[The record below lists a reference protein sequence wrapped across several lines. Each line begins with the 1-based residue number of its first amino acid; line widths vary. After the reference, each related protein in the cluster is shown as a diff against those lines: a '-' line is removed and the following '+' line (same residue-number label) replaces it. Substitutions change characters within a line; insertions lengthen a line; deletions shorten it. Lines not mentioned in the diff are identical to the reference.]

1 VRTAAVLSLLALVA
15 TGCGAGAKDSTKEF
29 KGEKQRVAAVV
40 EQIEKAARD
49 NKPDTVCSKLLTARR
64 LKIIDDLGTTC
75 RTGVKDSFKDADSFD
90 LTVDDVTIKGD
101 TATAK
106 ITSGTGSKKKSDT
119 LTLKRDGTV
128 WKIDALK
135 S

>member
-15 TGCGAGAKDSTKEF
+15 TGCGGATKDSTKQF
-29 KGEKQRVAAVV
+29 KGEEQKVASVV

-49 NKPDTVCSKLLTARR
+49 NKPDTVCAKLFTPAR
-64 LKIIDDLGTTC
+64 LKIIKTLGTNC
-75 RTGVKDSFKDADSFD
+75 RTGVKDAFKDADSFD
-90 LTVDDVTIKGD
+90 LTVDDVTIDGD

-106 ITSGTGSKKKSDT
+106 ITSGTGSKKKTDMLS
-119 LTLKRDGTV
+119 LKRDGTV
-128 WKIDALK
+128 WKVDALK